1 MPLQSMSA
9 AQPTSF
15 AINDILKVPSSQ
27 LTIDKIR
34 ELLVLFCIELASQK
48 RLYDERREDEL
59 QAQFRAAK
67 DKEVASYRDN
77 WTTRFAVSLIVGYA
91 IQLAITAAPLFNPHL
106 PHLPRLVGANIP
118 NPEHTSFLETCKT
131 ISGLS
136 DGVLKGGEQLK
147 HFWEGSYVKPDQVEA
162 NSNAS
167 MFKDLR
173 DKYAQQWQQDVRK
186 VDDSYQEFD
195 QIGNTRRQLV
205 QTLFSK

>member
-77 WTTRFAVSLIVGYA
+77 WTTRFAVSLVVGHA
-91 IQLAITAAPLFNPHL
+91 IQLGIMTTLYAADLQETHGAIQSIADT
-106 PHLPRLVGANIP
+106 
-118 NPEHTSFLETCKT
+118 
-131 ISGLS
+131 
-136 DGVLKGGEQLK
+136 VLKGGEQLK